1 MNGFD
6 ARYLSHEIYLPL
18 VARKL
23 NNYHYT
29 KFFEDK
35 GLLGAQQC
43 DDLRF
48 PYCYVRCID
57 GEYYDNS
64 LQQISKQ
71 RAVDI
76 CLNQEVLVWKPGKNS
91 SGGHN
96 VQMIV
101 LTGQNN
107 NEKTKEVQSLFET
120 KFRDFVIQRQLE
132 QHEQISR
139 FNETSINTFRIT
151 TLYLNGKASLQSCC
165 MRMGGL
171 GSFVDN
177 VGSGGIM
184 VGVKPDGKMNEYGLG
199 YECIKRD
206 SANGVKFKDVS
217 FSFLPSVIE
226 FLLEHHKKSFPL
238 CKLIGWDVC
247 IDKEMKPIVIE
258 INSSQ
263 PGIFYEQIVSGPIF
277 VDRTDEVIKYV
288 KTKKFVYNRSIISY

>member
-6 ARYLSHEIYLPL
+6 ARYLSHDIYLPL

-35 GLLGAQQC
+35 GLLGTQQC
-43 DDLRF
+43 EDLRF

-64 LQQISKQ
+64 LKQISKQ

-76 CLNQEVLVWKPGKNS
+76 CLNQEILVWKPGRNS

-96 VQMIV
+96 VRKIV

-107 NEKTKEVQSLFET
+107 KVKTKEVRSLFET
-120 KFRDFVIQRQLE
+120 KVLDFVIQRQLE
-132 QHEQISR
+132 QHELMSR

-151 TLYLNGKASLQSCC
+151 TLYLNGKVSLLSCIT
-165 MRMGGL
+165 RMGGV

-177 VGSGGIM
+177 TGGGGIM
-184 VGVKPDGKMNEYGLG
+184 VGVNPDGKMKEYGCG
-199 YECIKRD
+199 CECIKRD

-247 IDKEMKPIVIE
+247 IDKDAKPIIIE

-263 PGIFYEQIVSGPIF
+263 PGIFYEQIASGPIF
-277 VDRTDEVIKYV
+277 GDRTDEVIKYV
-288 KTKKFVYNRSIISY
+288 KNKKFVYNRSIISY